1 MSPAPACAGLLTSRP
16 VLGAGWS
23 RACEAAGLLVL
34 PADPDAAGVVE
45 AARRHGRL
53 AVTLLDYLAVS
64 IGALDVLRDN
74 GSKLILLVPG
84 STDPRARTGLRN
96 LPDAVMSLQDS
107 TDTLDV
113 ALRHVLQDGSYIS
126 AVASRLVLADLHQG
140 REPGVSDALLD
151 LSEREREVLKLMI
164 DGLATKA
171 IARRL
176 RLAVKT
182 IEAHRAR
189 IFTKLRV
196 RNQRQAV
203 VLALSEPHLLTKPA
217 RRPSK

>member
-1 MSPAPACAGLLTSRP
+1 MLP
-16 VLGAGWS
+16 
-23 RACEAAGLLVL
+23 CES
-34 PADPDAAGVVE
+34 DAAGVVE
-45 AARRHGRL
+45 AARRRGRL
-53 AVTLLDYLAVS
+53 AVTLVDYLSVS
-64 IGALDVLRDN
+64 VGALDVLRDN

-84 STDPRARTGLRN
+84 SFDPRARTGLRN
-96 LPDAVMSLQDS
+96 LPDAVLSLQDS

-126 AVASRLVLADLHQG
+126 APASRLVLADLHQG
-140 REPGVSDALLD
+140 REPGVSEALME
-151 LSEREREVLKLMI
+151 LSERERQVLQLMI
-164 DGLATKA
+164 AGLTTKA

-176 RLAVKT
+176 HLAVKT

-203 VLALSEPHLLTKPA
+203 VLALSEPHLLTTPA
-217 RRPSK
+217 RRPFHVTISG